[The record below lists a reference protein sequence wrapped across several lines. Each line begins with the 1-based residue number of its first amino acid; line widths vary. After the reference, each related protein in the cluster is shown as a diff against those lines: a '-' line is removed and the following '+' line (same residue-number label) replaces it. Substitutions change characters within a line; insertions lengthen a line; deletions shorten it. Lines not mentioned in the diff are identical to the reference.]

1 MAKLSKY
8 QTLQKK
14 MMSQTKPLFA
24 LKEGKELCEQLSNGY
39 NEYLRFDRFE
49 STSMDVTWIKQIEDC
64 IPELND
70 IVSDPKK
77 TIQTLSEVVEVEKA
91 KKTSSESVQHLA
103 SHTQFVKKVDEDGN
117 ITPSKI
123 LTIYN
128 DDFYAIYEN
137 KFIAT
142 LIRRLFLFVEKRYD
156 YIVNQA
162 TMRNVEL
169 LYFKNRTIIDGSEIE
184 IETRIKYSMPTA
196 ESTEEKM
203 KDFLKRIDNIR
214 TYLRFFS
221 GSEFMKLLHRER
233 DVRNPILQTNIIR
246 KNPKYRKCF
255 HLWQFLNSYM
265 ESGVEIKV
273 EEKYSQLD
281 KTQLDE
287 INKVLA
293 MNFLALKGS
302 DAPKEVSKNRIYR
315 PRILKTYDDEMF
327 NPDVNFDGP
336 IEFVRVDEKYRSF
349 NEKLKNLDIHPTKA
363 MQQYMKEDYD
373 ENKVKRQLNKENDA
387 LLKRK
392 EQDYKRYQ
400 KEQEKLLEKEQ
411 EDEQMISDL
420 AEQQIQE
427 EQEAALQPYRDALAN
442 KGETDEI
449 ILPERPEP
457 VPEPEPV
464 IEEEPVVEEEQPL
477 EEETP
482 VEEQPV
488 EEQPEEEVIPEEPE
502 QVEEPQPEEQVEE
515 TPVEEVPEEEP
526 VQEEQPQEPESEP
539 EVEEQPMVEEPV
551 EEEPVK
557 KGRGGARPGA
567 GRPRKDQPVEEQP
580 EEEQP
585 QEKKQRGGARPG
597 AGRPRKVVDEES
609 QPIEEEDAPKK
620 QRGGA
625 RPGAGRPRKV
635 VEEQPVEEE
644 EPVAQEEEPI
654 VEEQPVIEEPVVEE
668 PVVEEETPIEEEV
681 PVEEEIPEE
690 EPVEEVQE
698 EEELAEEEPE
708 PEPEPEPVARPKPMS
723 KKEQRLARKAE
734 REEKQAKV
742 LNVKSSRAGKKFGRK
757 K

>member
-8 QTLQKK
+8 QTLHKRL
-14 MMSQTKPLFA
+14 MSQTKPLF
-24 LKEGKELCEQLSNGY
+24 ESRDGKQICEQLSNGF

-103 SHTQFVKKVDEDGN
+103 SHTQFVKKVDEEGN

-169 LYFKNRTIIDGSEIE
+169 LYFKNRTVIDGSEIE

-221 GSEFMKLLHRER
+221 NSEFMKLLHRER

-265 ESGVEIKV
+265 ESGVEVKV
-273 EEKYSQLD
+273 EEKYSRLDEEQL
-281 KTQLDE
+281 KE
-287 INKVLA
+287 INKVLT

-302 DAPKEVSKNRIYR
+302 DAPKEESKTKLYR

-327 NPDVNFDGP
+327 NPSINFEGP
-336 IEFVRVDEKYRSF
+336 IEFVRVDEKYREF
-349 NEKLKNLDIHPTKA
+349 NEKLQDLDPHPTKA
-363 MQQYMKEDYD
+363 YQKYMKEAYD
-373 ENKVKRQLNKENDA
+373 RNKLKKQQTKELDA

-392 EQDYKRYQ
+392 ESEYKKYL
-400 KEQEKLLEKEQ
+400 KDQEKLLQKE
-411 EDEQMISDL
+411 EEELEMISDL

-427 EQEAALQPYRDALAN
+427 EQEAALQPYRDALAD
-442 KGETDEI
+442 KGQNDEI

-457 VPEPEPV
+457 EPEPV
-464 IEEEPVVEEEQPL
+464 AEEEPVVEEEQPV
-477 EEETP
+477 EETP
-482 VEEQPV
+482 VEEQTQEEQPV
-488 EEQPEEEVIPEEPE
+488 EEVVEQPEESQQVEEEVQPEEQIEETPIE
-502 QVEEPQPEEQVEE
+502 EVPAKEEPQP
-515 TPVEEVPEEEP
+515 
-526 VQEEQPQEPESEP
+526 EP
-539 EVEEQPMVEEPV
+539 EVEEQPVVEEQVEEPQEEEPV
-551 EEEPVK
+551 EEPIK
-557 KGRGGARPGA
+557 KQRGGARPGA
-567 GRPRKDQPVEEQP
+567 GRPRKAQPEPEP

-597 AGRPRKVVDEES
+597 AGRPRKVT
-609 QPIEEEDAPKK
+609 EEEPQPVIEDTPMPKQRGGARPGAGRPRKVVEEAPVEEEVKK

-635 VEEQPVEEE
+635 VEEQPV
-644 EPVAQEEEPI
+644 
-654 VEEQPVIEEPVVEE
+654 VEEVLEQPVVEEVVPEPEPVIEEPK
-668 PVVEEETPIEEEV
+668 P
-681 PVEEEIPEE
+681 
-690 EPVEEVQE
+690 Q
-698 EEELAEEEPE
+698 
-708 PEPEPEPVARPKPMS
+708 PVARPKPMS
-723 KKEQRLARKAE
+723 KKEQRLARKEE
-734 REEKQAKV
+734 REAKQAKV
-742 LNVKSSRAGKKFGRK
+742 LNVKSSRAGKKFGRRK
-757 K
+757 

>member
-8 QTLQKK
+8 QTLHKK
-14 MMSQTKPLFA
+14 MMSQTKPLFD
-24 LKEGKELCEQLSNGY
+24 LKDTKEICEKLSNGY
-39 NEYLRFDRFE
+39 NEYLRFDRYE
-49 STSMDVTWIKQIEDC
+49 STSMDVTWIRQIEDC

-70 IVSDPKK
+70 IVADPKK

-91 KKTSSESVQHLA
+91 KKTSSDSVQHLA

-184 IETRIKYSMPTA
+184 IETRVKYSMPTA

-203 KDFLKRIDNIR
+203 KGFLKRIDNIR
-214 TYLRFFS
+214 TYLKFFRS
-221 GSEFMKLLHRER
+221 SEFMRLLQRER
-233 DVRNPILQTNIIR
+233 DVKNPILQTNIIR

-255 HLWQFLNSYM
+255 HLWQFLNAYM
-265 ESGVEIKV
+265 ESSLEIKV
-273 EEKYSQLD
+273 EEKYSRLDEEQL
-281 KTQLDE
+281 KE
-287 INKVLA
+287 INKVLT

-302 DAPKEVSKNRIYR
+302 DAPKEESKTKLYR
-315 PRILKTYDDEMF
+315 PRILKTYDDEIF
-327 NPDVNFDGP
+327 NPGMNFEGP
-336 IEFVRVDEKYRSF
+336 IEFVRVDEKYREF
-349 NEKLKNLDIHPTKA
+349 NEKLKNLDPHPTK
-363 MQQYMKEDYD
+363 QYQKYMKEDYD
-373 ENKVKRQLNKENDA
+373 ENKIKKQLTRENDA

-392 EQDYKRYQ
+392 ESEYKRYL

-411 EDEQMISDL
+411 EELEMISDL

-442 KGETDEI
+442 KGQTDEI
-449 ILPERPEP
+449 I
-457 VPEPEPV
+457 VPEPEPEP
-464 IEEEPVVEEEQPL
+464 IEEEPEIE
-477 EEETP
+477 
-482 VEEQPV
+482 
-488 EEQPEEEVIPEEPE
+488 IIHEEP
-502 QVEEPQPEEQVEE
+502 PI
-515 TPVEEVPEEEP
+515 EEP
-526 VQEEQPQEPESEP
+526 VY
-539 EVEEQPMVEEPV
+539 EEPV
-551 EEEPVK
+551 EEEPVNEEPQQEEVPVEEEQLEPEPEPVEQVVEEQPVSEEPVEEPVK
-557 KGRGGARPGA
+557 KQRGGARPGA
-567 GRPRKDQPVEEQP
+567 GRPRKDQPEQP
-580 EEEQP
+580 KEEEEQP

-597 AGRPRKVVDEES
+597 AGRPRKVVEETE
-609 QPIEEEDAPKK
+609 QVEEENASKK

-635 VEEQPVEEE
+635 AEEQPVEEE
-644 EPVAQEEEPI
+644 SVIEEEPI
-654 VEEQPVIEEPVVEE
+654 IEEPVQEEAPVVEE
-668 PVVEEETPIEEEV
+668 PVIES
-681 PVEEEIPEE
+681 PVEEEIPDE
-690 EPVEEVQE
+690 EPAPEVS
-698 EEELAEEEPE
+698 EPE
-708 PEPEPEPVARPKPMS
+708 PAPEPIPVARPKPVS

-734 REEKQAKV
+734 REEKQARV

>member
-14 MMSQTKPLFA
+14 MMSQAKPLFA

-184 IETRIKYSMPTA
+184 IETKIKYSMPTS

-221 GSEFMKLLHRER
+221 NSEFMKLLHRER
-233 DVRNPILQTNIIR
+233 DVKNPILQTNIIR

-273 EEKYSQLD
+273 EEKYSQMD
-281 KTQLDE
+281 AKQLDE

-302 DAPKEVSKNRIYR
+302 DAPKEESKSRIYR

-327 NPDVNFDGP
+327 NPSINFDGP

-373 ENKVKRQLNKENDA
+373 ENKVKRQLTKENDA

-392 EQDYKRYQ
+392 EQDYKRYL
-400 KEQEKLLEKEQ
+400 KEQERLLEKEQ

-457 VPEPEPV
+457 EPEPEPV
-464 IEEEPVVEEEQPL
+464 FEEEPVVEEEQPL
-477 EEETP
+477 EEEAP
-482 VEEQPV
+482 VEEPVQEEPV
-488 EEQPEEEVIPEEPE
+488 EEEQE
-502 QVEEPQPEEQVEE
+502 QVEEPQQE
-515 TPVEEVPEEEP
+515 EEVPVEQEEVQPEEP
-526 VQEEQPQEPESEP
+526 IEEPQEEPQP
-539 EVEEQPMVEEPV
+539 EVEEQPVVEEPV

-597 AGRPRKVVDEES
+597 AGRPRKVVDEQS

-635 VEEQPVEEE
+635 VEEEQPIAEE
-644 EPVAQEEEPI
+644 EPVIQEEEPVQEEI
-654 VEEQPVIEEPVVEE
+654 VPEESVVEE
-668 PVVEEETPIEEEV
+668 PVVEEEAPIEEEA

-690 EPVEEVQE
+690 EPVEEIQ
-698 EEELAEEEPE
+698 EEEPE
-708 PEPEPEPVARPKPMS
+708 PEPQPEPVARPKPMS